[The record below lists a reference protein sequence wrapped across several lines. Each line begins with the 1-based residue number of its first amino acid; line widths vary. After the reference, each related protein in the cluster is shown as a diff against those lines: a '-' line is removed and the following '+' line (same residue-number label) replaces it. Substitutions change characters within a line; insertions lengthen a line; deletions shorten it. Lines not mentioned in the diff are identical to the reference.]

1 MIIEEV
7 TTPCPQASR
16 RPAALP
22 PPPLPTQETP
32 EAPTPR
38 RGPGRWGGADRSDVF
53 LSRAENLAWA
63 RDLYTLRQPTE
74 DPHFVDRLWDHAEQN
89 LNFAIDA
96 LRRVPDE
103 PLDAGLWIGV
113 LVNFV
118 TELFVRSPDW
128 ERSLADRF
136 IHGFGFDPRQE
147 LPTIDHADNANMAR
161 AFEHQRVSPA
171 VIRADWHIL
180 RAPPG
185 AAFISNDVGRAPTL
199 HAATGAAGY
208 VVPLASDLALTVLD
222 SGRRL
227 RLVWDDAVWHVEGFY
242 NIELTRE
249 DVAGV
254 NQTMWRTCT
263 EAVFGSSKALVR
275 TASSEVPPPSAP
287 VSNGA
292 ISLGDLDKRQ
302 RMEHLQWQVRELV
315 SQPPLDGRAEWSLE
329 ELDGSWIRVS
339 RRDRDLRWDLRL
351 AEELSTKA

>member
-1 MIIEEV
+1 MP
-7 TTPCPQASR
+7 TQPRGARQHYL
-16 RPAALP
+16 PAAYIGNFS
-22 PPPLPTQETP
+22 EDSS
-32 EAPTPR
+32 PR
-38 RGPGRWGGADRSDVF
+38 RRTRPVWVRRRDRSDVF

-63 RDLYTLRQPTE
+63 RDLYTLRRPTE

-96 LRRVPDE
+96 LRRVPDQ

-136 IHGFGFDPRQE
+136 IHGLGVDPREE

-185 AAFISNDVGRAPTL
+185 AAFISNDVGRAPML
-199 HAATGAAGY
+199 HAATGASGY
-208 VVPLASDLALTVLD
+208 VVPLALDLALTVLD
-222 SGRRL
+222 SGQHL

-242 NIELTRE
+242 NVELTRE
-249 DVAGV
+249 DVAGL

-263 EAVFGSSKALVR
+263 EAVYGASKSLVR
-275 TASSEVPPPSAP
+275 TAASDVRPPPRP
-287 VSNGA
+287 VSDGA
-292 ISLGDLDKRQ
+292 IALGDLDKRQ

-315 SQPPLDGRAEWSLE
+315 SQPPPDGQAEWSLG
-329 ELDGSWIRVS
+329 ELDGSWTPGVTPRS
-339 RRDRDLRWDLRL
+339 
-351 AEELSTKA
+351 